1 MSIKIVFPDYP
12 TRVQMTEG
20 RRAVYYGFKDVVPKK
35 YQDNIRRYYFKAGKL
50 WDNEE
55 RKWIVKNALSLD
67 KPRFLPLSYNK
78 ISTRQKVPVLI
89 KLKEYMREYIPKT
102 LNILTPCMID
112 CTVYDQPIPLHKD
125 LDNMHIYYKA
135 FLDLLVDM
143 GHLKDDSKQFVTQAG
158 GFRFT
163 PVQRTSER
171 QLVFSLKMD
180 MRYSITEH
188 MMFNMSPKKL
198 VRSKRKQGIVIESGK
213 ITKTGYKIVPGE
225 WSFDAPMGETLL
237 LNFGTTKVS
246 SNHADKLF
254 RAMFAFCINNNT
266 PCSVNEEFYRVHK
279 ARIQRFLLNEGV
291 QVILTI
297 NDGQTND
304 GELFPVQRV

>member
-1 MSIKIVFPDYP
+1 MSLKIVFPDYP
-12 TRVQMTEG
+12 TKVRMTEG
-20 RRAVYYGFKDVVPKK
+20 RRPVYYGIKDVIPLK
-35 YQDNIRRYYFKAGKL
+35 YRNQWYYFRAGKL
-50 WDNEE
+50 WDSVNKE
-55 RKWIVKNALSLD
+55 WIVKNKQSLD
-67 KPRFLPLSYNK
+67 KPRYLPLSYNK
-78 ISTRQKVPVLI
+78 IGTRQKVPVLI
-89 KLKEYMREYIPKT
+89 KLKEYMKPFIPKT

-158 GFRFT
+158 GFRYV
-163 PVQRTSER
+163 PVAKTSER
-171 QLVFSLKMD
+171 QLIFSLKMD
-180 MRYSITEH
+180 MRHSIREH
-188 MMFNMSPKKL
+188 VMYNMSPKKL
-198 VRSKRKQGIVIESGK
+198 VRSKRKQGIGIESGK
-213 ITKTGYKIVPGE
+213 TTLTGWKIPPGE

-237 LNFGTTKVS
+237 LNFGTTKVTS
-246 SNHADKLF
+246 THADKLF

-279 ARIQRFLLNEGV
+279 ARIQKFLLNEGV

-297 NDGQTND
+297 KDGQQIND
-304 GELFPVQRV
+304 GELFSVQ